1 MGYLTREQILGAQ
14 DRKVIELDVPEWG
27 GTIRLRSMSGLA
39 AEEYIKAV
47 QDAKTD
53 FEPLL
58 LLISSS
64 VIGDDNEL
72 MFPAPEDVKGLA
84 SKNLS
89 ALKHVSEACMEVN
102 GFNQEEVAEALK
114 ETASE

>member
-14 DRKVIELDVPEWG
+14 DRKVIELEVPEWG
-27 GTIRLRSMSGLA
+27 GTLRLRSMSGAA
-39 AEEYIKAV
+39 AEEYVKAV
-47 QDAKTD
+47 AESKSD

-64 VIGDDNEL
+64 VIDENGDL
-72 MFPAPEDVKGLA
+72 MFPSPEDVKGLA
-84 SKNLS
+84 NKNLL
-89 ALKHVSEACMEVN
+89 ALKNVSEACMGVN
-102 GFNQEEVAEALK
+102 GFDQTEVAESLK